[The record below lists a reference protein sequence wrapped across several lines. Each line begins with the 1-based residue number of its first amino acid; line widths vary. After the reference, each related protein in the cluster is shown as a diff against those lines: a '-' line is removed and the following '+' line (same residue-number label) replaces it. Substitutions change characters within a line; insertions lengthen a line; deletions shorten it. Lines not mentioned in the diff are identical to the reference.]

1 MDDKKTNS
9 AKQNKDAENKDKN
22 EESEQGET
30 VHLKQEIEE
39 LENRVKRIFADY
51 QNLEKRAAQEK
62 RDLIL
67 NSNKQL
73 LLRLMPVLDTLM
85 FALEHTK
92 DKGVEL
98 AIKQFADALAAEGVR
113 KIETK
118 DKMFDP
124 KLMECIAVEVG
135 EEGKVVSEVTA
146 GYMLNEEV
154 LRPAMVKV
162 GSQNAE
168 QKKNIEKETEK
179 VVN

>member
-1 MDDKKTNS
+1 MDDKKT
-9 AKQNKDAENKDKN
+9 KKP
-22 EESEQGET
+22 EESKIEKKEET

-51 QNLEKRAAQEK
+51 QNLEKRVVAEK
-62 RDLIL
+62 RALIL

-85 FALEHTK
+85 FALAHTK
-92 DKGVEL
+92 DKGLEL
-98 AIKQFADALAAEGVR
+98 AMKQFMDVLATEGVR

-124 KLMECIAVEVG
+124 KLMECVAVEQG
-135 EEGKVVSEVTA
+135 EEGKVISEILT
-146 GYMLNEEV
+146 GYLLNEEV
-154 LRPAMVKV
+154 LRPAMVIV
-162 GSQNAE
+162 G
-168 QKKNIEKETEK
+168 KKNIEKEADK

>member
-9 AKQNKDAENKDKN
+9 VKQNVGEEHKDKSK
-22 EESEQGET
+22 ELEKEET
-30 VHLKQEIEE
+30 VHLKQEINE

-51 QNLEKRAAQEK
+51 QNLEKRVAQEK

-85 FALEHTK
+85 FALAHTK
-92 DKGVEL
+92 DKGLEL
-98 AIKQFADALAAEGVR
+98 AIKLFTDTLTAEGVR

-124 KLMECIAVEVG
+124 KSMECVAVEAG
-135 EEGKVVSEVTA
+135 EEGKVVTEAQA

-162 GSQNAE
+162 G
-168 QKKNIEKETEK
+168 KKNIEKVLE
-179 VVN
+179 NN

>member
-9 AKQNKDAENKDKN
+9 AKQNKNEEHEDKGKESDKN
-22 EESEQGET
+22 ET

-51 QNLEKRAAQEK
+51 QNLEKRVAQEK
-62 RDLIL
+62 RALIL
-67 NSNKQL
+67 NSNRQL
-73 LLRLMPVLDTLM
+73 LLKLLPVLDTLM

-92 DKGVEL
+92 DKGLEL
-98 AIKQFADALAAEGVR
+98 AIKQFTDTLTAEGV
-113 KIETK
+113 KNIETK

-124 KLMECIAVEVG
+124 KLMECVAVETG
-135 EEGKVVSEVTA
+135 EEGKVVAEVMT

-162 GSQNAE
+162 G
-168 QKKNIEKETEK
+168 KKNIEKKSE
-179 VVN
+179 NN